1 MAIPDHSRPAFPG
14 MNPYFEDPGIWPE
27 VQTGLIWNMGKAFN
41 AQITPKYRAA
51 VEKRVYSDAL
61 LIGIPDVA
69 VYQKSAA
76 TSPEETAA
84 QQTATATLSQP
95 EQVTLTILSEIRERF
110 IEIREA
116 GTGRV
121 VTVVEILSPANKR
134 TGEGRKQYLAKRQ
147 NILSSNAHLV
157 EIDLLRAGEAMP
169 TVGGR
174 EASYQVI
181 VSRIDQRPNAE
192 RYAFGLQ
199 EPLPCFLLPLDAD
212 AVEPVIDW
220 KQLLDQA
227 CEDAA
232 LDSILDYG
240 AAPQPPLSD
249 ADQTWMRFLRKLA

>member
-1 MAIPDHSRPAFPG
+1 MALPHRSRPAFPG
-14 MNPYFEDPGIWPE
+14 MNPYLEDPSIWPE
-27 VQTGLIWNMGKAFN
+27 VHTGLIWNMGKALN
-41 AQITPKYRAA
+41 AKITPKYRAA

-76 TSPEETAA
+76 TPPKETAS
-84 QQTATATLSQP
+84 QQTATAILSQP
-95 EQVTLTILSEIRERF
+95 EQVTLPILSEIRERF

-134 TGEGRKQYLAKRQ
+134 PGEGRKQYLAKRQ
-147 NILSSNAHLV
+147 NILNSNAHLV
-157 EIDLLRAGEAMP
+157 EIDLLRSGEAMP
-169 TVGGR
+169 TIGGR
-174 EASYQVI
+174 DASYQVI
-181 VSRIDQRPNAE
+181 VSRTDQRPSAE

-199 EPLPCFLLPLDAD
+199 DPLPCFLLPLDAD
-212 AVEPVIDW
+212 AAEPAIYL

-232 LDSILDYG
+232 LDSAIDY
-240 AAPQPPLSD
+240 AQAPKPPLSD
-249 ADQTWMRFLRKLA
+249 EDETWMRFLRKLA